1 MALAQFIHA
10 PEFEGK
16 EKHVPDMAL
25 STSAL
30 GTVVTIQ
37 VGKEVV
43 HPTTKEHHIEWV
55 KVFGE
60 TQDGKFVE
68 IGELNFGKGTAFPH
82 GSLVIKRRLQISDSS
97 LVLQP
102 ARRLGQQPGAISLQ
116 IRLVR

>member
-82 GSLVIKRRLQISDSS
+82 GSLVIKKEDYKS
-97 LVLQP
+97 LTALSYCNLHGVWDN
-102 ARRLGQQPGAISLQ
+102 SLA
-116 IRLVR
+116 L

>member
-1 MALAQFIHA
+1 MALGQFIHA

-25 STSAL
+25 STSPL

-82 GSLVIKRRLQISDSS
+82 GSLVIKKEDYKS
-97 LVLQP
+97 LVALSYCN
-102 ARRLGQQPGAISLQ
+102 LHGVWDNSLA
-116 IRLVR
+116 L